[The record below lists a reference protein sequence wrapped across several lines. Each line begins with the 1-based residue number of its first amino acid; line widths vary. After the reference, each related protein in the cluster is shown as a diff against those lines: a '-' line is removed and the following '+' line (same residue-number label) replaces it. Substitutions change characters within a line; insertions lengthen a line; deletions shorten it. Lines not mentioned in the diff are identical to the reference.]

1 MQKRNSSVQLL
12 RSKPNLRKR
21 ALAKLAP
28 GAAETLEWAWT
39 AWARPSQLPPGGDWL
54 VWLVLAGRGWGK
66 TRTGAEWVRAQAESN
81 TARRIAL
88 VAPTAADARDVMVEG
103 HSGILSVGHPDERP
117 AYEPS
122 KRRLTWPNGV
132 VATTFSADEPDR
144 LRGPQFHAAWCDEL
158 AAWRYPEAWD
168 MLQFGLRMGH
178 PPRTVVT
185 TTPRPVRLIREMLAS
200 PSTEVTR
207 GATYENRA
215 NLSEAFLQRIASRYE
230 GTRLGRQEV
239 HAELLDDVEGAL
251 WQRKVFQSITDAP
264 DLLRVVVAIDPAVS
278 YNDGA
283 DETGIVVAGRGV
295 DGNWYVL
302 ADRSCRLSPD
312 GWARRVVRAH
322 REFAADRIIGESQQ
336 RRRARGVRP
345 PNRRRFHSLQGRPR
359 QPRQARPGRAHRR
372 PLRAGQ
378 GLPRRPR
385 PRRPRG
391 PALHLDPRKRRQP
404 RPPRRPRLGPHG
416 AQPADRNRRLG
427 MTEEPRA
434 CRLPKRG
441 AGAAPPPGPA
451 LSLPLYS
458 GEG

>member
-1 MQKRNSSVQLL
+1 MQEQNSSVKSLQ
-12 RSKPNLRKR
+12 SQPNLSEIV
-21 ALAKLAP
+21 LAELTP
-28 GAAETLEWAWT
+28 EAAEALEWDWPT
-39 AWARPSQLPPGGDWL
+39 WARPSQVPPDGDWL

-66 TRTGAEWVRAQAESN
+66 TRTGAEWVRAQAASN

-117 AYEPS
+117 TYEPS

-132 VATTFSADEPDR
+132 IATTFSADEPDR

-185 TTPRPVRLIREMLAS
+185 TTPRPVRLIRELLAS

-215 NLSEAFLQRIASRYE
+215 NLSEAFLQRIAARYE

-251 WQRKVFQSITDAP
+251 WQRRLFQSIPDAP

-295 DGNWYVL
+295 DGSFYVL

-312 GWARRVVRAH
+312 GWARRAVRAH
-322 REFAADRIIGESQQ
+322 REFAADRIIGEVNNGGELVESVL
-336 RRRARGVRP
+336 RTVDGSIPYKAVRASRGKLVRAEP
-345 PNRRRFHSLQGRPR
+345 IAALYEQGKVFHVG
-359 QPRQARPGRAHRR
+359 PGLEDLEDQLCTWTPESGASPDRLDALVWALTELNHR
-372 PLRAGQ
+372 
-378 GLPRRPR
+378 
-385 PRRPRG
+385 
-391 PALHLDPRKRRQP
+391 
-404 RPPRRPRLGPHG
+404 
-416 AQPADRNRRLG
+416 
-427 MTEEPRA
+427 TEI
-434 CRLPKRG
+434 G
-441 AGAAPPPGPA
+441 VWV
-451 LSLPLYS
+451 
-458 GEG
+458 